1 MDETDPAAA
10 EHTPTA
16 NAERDPRFNY
26 EQGETVLCFHGPLLY
41 EAKVLQTQYHEKERG
56 FDDGPHYL
64 VHYRGW
70 KSTWDEWVPD
80 SRLLK
85 HNAEGL
91 KKQQELRYAIA
102 AAKKNQR
109 AQRNAEASGPAAA
122 APAASAALSQAKKR
136 RRDSL
141 PEKEDAFIKRPE
153 IKISVPDLLKTQ
165 LIEDWEMITK
175 MHKLVPLPRE
185 ITVAN
190 VLDNFREVI
199 VKALKSK
206 GIRESRLEESV
217 SEVVDG
223 LKIYFDRAL
232 GNILLYRFERQQYAD
247 IRKRFPEESM
257 SNIYGPEH
265 LLRLF
270 VQLPALVAHTNMDQ
284 DAVNIL
290 KDHFAQILAYLQKHQ
305 AQLFLKDYE
314 PATPTY
320 IAQQKQ

>member
-175 MHKLVPLPRE
+175 MHK
-185 ITVAN
+185 A
-190 VLDNFREVI
+190 
-199 VKALKSK
+199 SK
-206 GIRESRLEESV
+206 ESV